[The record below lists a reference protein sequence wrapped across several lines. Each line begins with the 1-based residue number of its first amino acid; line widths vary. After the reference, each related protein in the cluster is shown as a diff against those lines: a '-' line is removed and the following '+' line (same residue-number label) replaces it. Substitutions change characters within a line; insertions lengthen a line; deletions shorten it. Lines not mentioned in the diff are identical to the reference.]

1 MKEFRNE
8 MEQLTKELV
17 EIASVNKSVGERK
30 VAEHLEQY
38 FRAIPYFREHPN
50 QIIMQE
56 LKEDDLHR
64 KNVFA
69 YIKGEKGE
77 GKTLIF
83 HGHIDTVGV
92 EDFGPLQSLAFSPD
106 ELLVEMK
113 KLDLPESVRKDL
125 ETGDWMVGRGACDMK
140 SGVAVFAVLMKYFSE
155 HADELNGNLLFSA
168 NPVEENLHTGII
180 EGLDVIERL
189 QKEEGFSYEMA
200 INNDYICPLYEG
212 DKKRYIYAGAVGKL
226 LPCFYI
232 QGKET
237 HVGQCFEGFDASF
250 AAAELVREISLNTD
264 FCDCYEGE
272 STLPPSVLK
281 MKDLKLAYNVQTAY
295 DALVY
300 FNFFVHN
307 HSVEQIVGDLKAAA
321 QKAFSK
327 TEERINEQN
336 RRYCE
341 LSGDNYH
348 EAVYEKRVM
357 TYEELLDEAKAVCVG
372 VEQELENIFAKEQEL
387 GTDQREIGVAMIRHL
402 LNCIGCKQPVMVLYF
417 APPYCPHNTLK
428 KEIEKE
434 WALKGRLEQL
444 AERVGKGTGETY
456 EVKQFFP
463 SLSDSSYLKID
474 DDEASIN
481 LLTQNFPAYEKLYAL
496 PLKKIKEL
504 NIPAV
509 NFGVYGKD
517 AHKWTER
524 LYMPYSFEVLPEL
537 IIEAVRE
544 FL

>member
-1 MKEFRNE
+1 MKEFRVE

-17 EIASVNKSVGERK
+17 GIASVNRSEGERK
-30 VAEHLEQY
+30 VAEYLEAY
-38 FRAIPYFREHPN
+38 FRAIPYFKEHPE

-56 LKEDDLHR
+56 LKEDELHR

-69 YIKGEKGE
+69 YIKGGKSK

-92 EDFGPLQSLAFSPD
+92 EDFGPLQPYAFSPD
-106 ELLVEMK
+106 QLLEEMK
-113 KLDLPESVRKDL
+113 KMELQETVRKDL

-155 HADELNGNLLFSA
+155 HANELEGNLLFSA

-180 EGLDVIERL
+180 DGLEVIENL
-189 QKEEGFSYEMA
+189 QKEQGFSYEMA

-212 DKKRYIYAGAVGKL
+212 DTKRYLYAGAVGKL

-250 AAAELVREISLNTD
+250 VAAELVREISLNTA

-281 MKDLKLAYNVQTAY
+281 MKDLKTAYNVQTAY
-295 DALVY
+295 DAMVY

-307 HSVEQIVGDLKAAA
+307 HSVEQIVTELKEAAGR
-321 QKAFSK
+321 AFGK
-327 TEERINEQN
+327 NQDWMNEQN
-336 RRYCE
+336 KRYCE
-341 LSGDNYH
+341 MSGDIFK
-348 EAVYEKRVM
+348 EVSYEKKVM
-357 TYEELLDEAKAVCVG
+357 TYEELVTEAKEVTAEIESELDG
-372 VEQELENIFAKEQEL
+372 IWKIEQEK

-402 LNCIGCKQPVMVLYF
+402 LNSIGCKQPVIVLYF

-428 KEIEKE
+428 KEVEKE
-434 WALKGRLEQL
+434 WALKQRLEEL
-444 AERVGKGTGETY
+444 AERVGRKTGETY

-474 DDEASIN
+474 DDEASIA
-481 LLTQNFPAYEKLYAL
+481 LLTQNFPAYEELYPL

-537 IIEAVRE
+537 IIEAVKE